1 MGFLPSGDN
10 FCNTFLRNCVG
21 VLGLTIHHVLQP
33 VVDERVRMIS
43 VIDDNNNNG
52 NNKNNNDN
60 DNRNNNAL
68 YKIFM
73 LIQTLLW

>member
-1 MGFLPSGDN
+1 MGFIPSGDN

-21 VLGLTIHHVLQP
+21 VLGLIIHHVLQP
-33 VVDERVRMIS
+33 VVEERLRMIS
-43 VIDDNNNNG
+43 VIDDNNG
-52 NNKNNNDN
+52 NNNNDN